1 MSRVVTGAYRDRAEA
16 EEALAAL
23 ARQLPVNGHAALGRG
38 DDPAALEGIGLGAEA
53 RAGLARQIAN
63 GSVVLLARV
72 ADEATADRAIEV
84 LRALAAE
91 RAAAGQEDRERIP
104 VTGEDLRIGERRVAR
119 GGARVSLRV
128 AGQPAREEV
137 SLRDQPAAAAGG
149 PGGRRLT
156 DDEAA
161 NGGLLR
167 DRVFELSE
175 TRQVPV
181 VEKQAVVREE
191 LVVRKTIDERIE
203 QIEETVRHTEVEIE
217 ELPAREPAPG
227 RAAFGFDGSSRTL

>member
-23 ARQLPVNGHAALGRG
+23 ARQVPVTGHAALGRG

-53 RAGLARQIAN
+53 RAGLARQIAD

-84 LRALAAE
+84 LRALAAA
-91 RAAAGQEDRERIP
+91 RAAAGPENRARSP
-104 VTGEDLRIGERRVAR
+104 VTGDDLRIGERRVAR

-128 AGQPAREEV
+128 SGQPAREQA
-137 SLRDQPAAAAGG
+137 SLREEPAAADSG
-149 PGGRRLT
+149 PAGRRLAEE
-156 DDEAA
+156 EAA
-161 NGGLLR
+161 KAGLLR
-167 DRVFELSE
+167 ERVFELSE
-175 TRQVPV
+175 TRQMPV

-191 LVVRKTIDERIE
+191 LVVRKTVGERVE
-203 QIEETVRHTEVEIE
+203 QVEETVRRTEVEIE
-217 ELPAREPAPG
+217 ELPAREPSPP
-227 RAAFGFDGSSRTL
+227 RAAFGFDGSRRTL